1 MIERKPEMRV
11 YTKKEILEAELEQ
24 VTCNQCGKKLL
35 VQDGI
40 VKEGCFSISYTF
52 DYFSNK
58 DGYIYNLD
66 LCEECFD
73 KWNAGFAI
81 PAQIEETKEFL

>member
-1 MIERKPEMRV
+1 MRV
-11 YTKKEILEAELEQ
+11 YTNKEILEPELEQ

-40 VKEGCFSISYTF
+40 VKEGCFSVQYKF

-73 KWNAGFAI
+73 KWNAQFAI
-81 PAQIEETKEFL
+81 PVQIEETKEFL